1 MAQWERICLQCRRH
15 RFDPWV
21 GKILCPRK
29 WQPVSV
35 FLPGEP
41 HDQRSLAGYSPCIR
55 EKSLQFCLTL
65 RPHGLKPARLLCP
78 CDSPG
83 TNTGVGCRDL
93 LQGIFL
99 TQGSNPHLLG
109 LPVYLHWQVSS
120 LQLVPP
126 GKRVS
131 DQSFTQKRGL
141 KK

>member
-99 TQGSNPHLLG
+99 TQGSNPHLLCFLQVCS
-109 LPVYLHWQVSS
+109 LPLEPSGK
-120 LQLVPP
+120 P
-126 GKRVS
+126 GP
-131 DQSFTQKRGL
+131 QSMESQKSRT
-141 KK
+141 